1 MPAVLTAAGIFMY
14 ARMLYDSVGMFLA
27 DHQLT
32 ANEVLRVF
40 HHDEPYLFLGAAFTT
55 VALVAIAF
63 CFIRRRFDPL
73 LVWLAVF
80 AYLYGQRLWL
90 DAGLLRLT
98 VPATEFFDRLRT
110 VADYVVPI
118 PAILFFQ
125 AAGFLGRQGKRIT
138 GLLTLLFTALA
149 LAAAA
154 FGNWKIFHFV
164 NKVTVIVMI
173 LAMMATLMRR
183 RGDRDFAV
191 VRVGL
196 FTFGILALFDNVVG
210 AYKIEPYGFA
220 VLLGSLG
227 YVAARRT
234 LRRDEELGEIHKE
247 LELAKRIQLSLLPP
261 PFPDSAIFRVAAR
274 YVPMNS
280 VAGDLYD
287 YLVAD
292 ATHAGILIADV
303 SGHGVPAALIASM
316 VKMAAIS
323 QRANAAH
330 PGQLLTAM
338 NRALCGNTQGQYVTA
353 ACVHIDAENREL
365 RYAAA
370 GHPAML
376 LLRHG
381 NVMEIAEN
389 GLLLAAVEGLEYR
402 DRTIPIEP
410 GDRFLLYTDG
420 LVEARNVFG
429 ELFGEESLTNALKA
443 TAPLPPAD
451 AVTAIVEQVQ
461 RWSHSQDDDL
471 TVLLCDFE
479 AAAKRP

>member
-1 MPAVLTAAGIFMY
+1 
-14 ARMLYDSVGMFLA
+14 MFLA

-63 CFIRRRFDPL
+63 CFVRRRFDPL
-73 LVWLAVF
+73 LVWLAIF
-80 AYLYGQRLWL
+80 AFLYGQRLWL

-98 VPATEFFDRLRT
+98 MPSSAFFNRIT
-110 VADYVVPI
+110 AVVDYLVPI
-118 PAILFFQ
+118 PALFFFQ
-125 AAGFLGRQGKRIT
+125 AAGFLGRLGKPIT
-138 GLLTLLFTALA
+138 IALTFLFSVLVISTAIVGDLK
-149 LAAAA
+149 
-154 FGNWKIFHFV
+154 NFHTV
-164 NKVTVIVMI
+164 NNVTVILMI
-173 LAMMATLMRR
+173 LAMMATLVRR

-196 FTFGILALFDNVVG
+196 FTFGILSLLDNTVG
-210 AYKIEPYGFA
+210 ALKIEPYGFA
-220 VLLGSLG
+220 VLLGALG

-234 LRRDEELGEIHKE
+234 LKRDEELGEIHKE

-261 PFPDSAIFRVAAR
+261 PFPDSAAFRVAAR
-274 YVPMNS
+274 YVPMNA

-292 ATHAGILIADV
+292 ATCAGILIADV

-316 VKMAAIS
+316 VKMAAIA
-323 QRANAAH
+323 QVANATH

-353 ACVHIDAENREL
+353 ACVYIDAESREL

-389 GLLLAAVEGLEYR
+389 GLLLAAVEGIEYGE
-402 DRTIPIEP
+402 RTISIQP

-420 LVEARNVFG
+420 LLEARNAFG
-429 ELFGEESLTNALKA
+429 ELFGEESLINALMA

-451 AVTAIVEQVQ
+451 AIITIVEQVQ

-479 AAAKRP
+479 AARQS